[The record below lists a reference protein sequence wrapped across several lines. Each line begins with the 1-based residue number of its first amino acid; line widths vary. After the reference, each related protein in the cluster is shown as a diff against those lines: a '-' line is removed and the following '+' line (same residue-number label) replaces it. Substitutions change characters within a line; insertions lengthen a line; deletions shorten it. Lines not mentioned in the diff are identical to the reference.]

1 MKRKLLQKN
10 KIKITLKKTN
20 GIEITNITL
29 IIVSAIFAF
38 ICPFQ
43 TFLLVYAFLG
53 PLHYLTEINWLQQRN
68 YFLQHKTTIYYL
80 FIPILLIG
88 SIVYIPSLIS
98 LKITIPFLIFFT
110 LLVAI
115 FNSPEDKKLYTNWQF
130 ITLIILGII
139 ASYYYK
145 NYFHT
150 LFSLFLPSL
159 IHVFIFTGIFILS
172 GFLKTKNKWSL
183 ATFIVFI
190 FTSLCLITF
199 NMNSTFFMEDI
210 SNTYNSFE
218 KLNAA
223 IFSIFNKEVLASQ
236 DIYFSNFGIKTM
248 QFIAFAYT
256 YHYLN
261 WFSKTSVI
269 QWHKTT
275 KTKISIIILIW
286 ILSIALYMY
295 NYKTG
300 LYWLYLL
307 SLTHVILE
315 FPLNIITVKNVIK
328 GNS

>member
-1 MKRKLLQKN
+1 MLKL
-10 KIKITLKKTN
+10 
-20 GIEITNITL
+20 NIDILNIFL
-29 IIVSAIFAF
+29 ILISGIFAF
-38 ICPFQ
+38 VLPFQ
-43 TFLLVYAFLG
+43 TFLFVYAFLG

-68 YFLQHKTTIYYL
+68 YFLQNKKNVYYL

-88 SIVYIPSLIS
+88 SIVYIPTLLS
-98 LKITIPFLIFFT
+98 LKPVIPFLIFFT
-110 LLVAI
+110 FLVAI
-115 FNSPEDKKLYTNWQF
+115 FNLSEKVKLYKNWKF
-130 ITLIILGII
+130 ILSSVLGII
-139 ASYYYK
+139 ATL
-145 NYFHT
+145 YFKEYFT
-150 LFSLFLPSL
+150 TIFSLFLPSL

-172 GFLKTKNKWSL
+172 GFLKTKNKLSL
-183 ATFIVFI
+183 MTFIVFI
-190 FTSLCLITF
+190 IMSLCLTIF
-199 NMNSTFFMEDI
+199 NLNSTFFMEDI

-223 IFSIFNKEVLASQ
+223 VFSIFNKDVLASQ
-236 DIYFSNFGIKTM
+236 DIYFSSFGIKTM

-275 KTKISIIILIW
+275 KTKFGIIILIW
-286 ILSIALYMY
+286 IVSVLLYLY

-315 FPLNIITVKNVIK
+315 FPLDITSVKNLFK
-328 GNS
+328 GKSYQ